1 MLNRRHKNSGDKQP
15 DKKGD
20 NDMSTTLTR
29 AVAATAV
36 AATLALA
43 TPAGAMAAPVDTQ
56 DGGAERVHMLTT
68 GTSTV
73 FETNGRWV
81 LVGGDHA
88 AYQYLKNR
96 GVKVLDAYVAPNA
109 NPDVI
114 EDAPAIIRDFKPKNV
129 WATSYA
135 NNIATTPASG
145 ASSAYARLTSA
156 MQEANRAYGA
166 RTTISHDDTR
176 FTVGDMTFHLY
187 HALPGARYKSGAASS
202 TGGVGYMVK
211 ASAHGGSVLL
221 SGDVHATDGISA
233 SHDSLLARV
242 GAADWVTAPNRGLPD
257 GGAHGFTDEAT
268 LALLFQQGDADSM
281 AVWQSWGAAGGR
293 NMLFHADVTRAAGH
307 AEIAGEFTNGA
318 VELSG
323 DYSNVEHTLFYES
336 LPVEGAPA
344 AWFFK
349 GGKLTSRTGWWSR
362 GDSWYWFNGADH
374 NSVWELI
381 GDGKGV
387 YWVGYDGRLATGPR
401 WFAYNAHWYYMQAD
415 GSMLANG
422 WHKVGGS
429 WYYMDA
435 MGAAQIGWVNDGTGW
450 FYMDPATAKMV
461 TGWVHVANGD
471 GEDAPLRWY
480 YLDAKGRMVTG
491 WRYIGGSWYW
501 FDGSGAMAEGGVT
514 VVDGVRHLFDG
525 SGRWLGRA

>member
-1 MLNRRHKNSGDKQP
+1 MTITAAMKRTAARLAAA
-15 DKKGD
+15 
-20 NDMSTTLTR
+20 T
-29 AVAATAV
+29 VAA
-36 AATLALA
+36 LALAAPMTGTANA
-43 TPAGAMAAPVDTQ
+43 TPAGNSSD
-56 DGGAERVHMLTT
+56 ELVHVLTT

-88 AYQYLKNR
+88 AYQYLKTR

-135 NNIATTPASG
+135 DNIATTPASG

-166 RTTISHDDTR
+166 HTTISHDDTL

-187 HALPGARYKSGAASS
+187 HTLHGARYKSGAASS

-221 SGDVHATDGISA
+221 SGDVQATDGISA
-233 SHDSLLARV
+233 SNDNLLARV
-242 GAADWVTAPNRGLPD
+242 GTANWVTAPNRGLAD
-257 GGAHGFTDEAT
+257 GGAHSFTDET
-268 LALLFQQGDADSM
+268 ALGLVFQQGDADSM
-281 AVWQSWGAAGGR
+281 AVWQTWGAAGGR

-307 AEIAGEFTNGA
+307 AELAGVFAGGTVN
-318 VELSG
+318 LSG
-323 DYSNVEHTLFYES
+323 DYNNVEHTLFYENP
-336 LPVEGAPA
+336 PVEGAPA

-415 GSMLANG
+415 GSMLTDG
-422 WHKVGGS
+422 WHKVGDS

-435 MGAAQIGWVNDGTGW
+435 MGAAQIEWVNDGTGW

-461 TGWVHVANGD
+461 TGWVHVATGD
-471 GEDAPLRWY
+471 GEDGPLRWY

-491 WRYIGGSWYW
+491 WQSIGGSWYW

-525 SGRWLGRA
+525 SGHWLGRA

>member
-1 MLNRRHKNSGDKQP
+1 
-15 DKKGD
+15 
-20 NDMSTTLTR
+20 
-29 AVAATAV
+29 
-36 AATLALA
+36 
-43 TPAGAMAAPVDTQ
+43 MAAPVDTQ

-114 EDAPAIIRDFKPKNV
+114 EGAPAIIRDFKPKNV

-135 NNIATTPASG
+135 NNIAATPASG

-202 TGGVGYMVK
+202 TGCVGYMVK

-242 GAADWVTAPNRGLPD
+242 GDVVEFPEYLSTSTSLAVADDFSDSDGGELTVMEIRTPRGLHMS
-257 GGAHGFTDEAT
+257 AVSTHADEDEC
-268 LALLFQQGDADSM
+268 LLP
-281 AVWQSWGAAGGR
+281 R
-293 NMLFHADVTRAAGH
+293 NMRLRMVGVRREETP
-307 AEIAGEFTNGA
+307 NG
-318 VELSG
+318 
-323 DYSNVEHTLFYES
+323 
-336 LPVEGAPA
+336 
-344 AWFFK
+344 
-349 GGKLTSRTGWWSR
+349 
-362 GDSWYWFNGADH
+362 
-374 NSVWELI
+374 
-381 GDGKGV
+381 GV
-387 YWVGYDGRLATGPR
+387 RVVKT
-401 WFAYNAHWYYMQAD
+401 F
-415 GSMLANG
+415 
-422 WHKVGGS
+422 
-429 WYYMDA
+429 
-435 MGAAQIGWVNDGTGW
+435 
-450 FYMDPATAKMV
+450 
-461 TGWVHVANGD
+461 
-471 GEDAPLRWY
+471 EDAQ
-480 YLDAKGRMVTG
+480 
-491 WRYIGGSWYW
+491 
-501 FDGSGAMAEGGVT
+501 
-514 VVDGVRHLFDG
+514 
-525 SGRWLGRA
+525 